1 MQTISLKRGLITIVL
16 LVTSFALAVGF
27 SINVI
32 SQVAQ
37 YESSIIKRVT
47 SYAKIVAGNAVQ
59 SVALNDNDGE
69 TRRLTPLANSEFVE
83 HVHIYRVDPNS
94 GDLSFFSSY
103 NREGL
108 APIPAKF
115 AQLERLDS
123 PRLRDEYIE
132 IAEPISLDQTV
143 IGYVYLRGS
152 TDEVSQFMWRAIAI
166 AVVVFIITIIVC
178 WLISI
183 RLRRRISRPL
193 EQIID
198 IASQV
203 ARDKNY
209 ALRLPESQI
218 AEFNDLSDSLNIM
231 LERVQRQ
238 ITRQQRAERE
248 ASQLNAELEQ
258 QVTQRT
264 KALRESN
271 QELLT
276 TLEQLHQY
284 QSQLV
289 ESEKMASLGDMVAG
303 IAHEVNTP
311 IGLSITASTLLQDK
325 LTLMQEK
332 FAENSISTTEF
343 SRFLADCDDSLS
355 IIYRNLNRS
364 ADLITSFK
372 QVAVDQSSEVDR
384 TITVSSFMR
393 DVLTSIKPRRLD
405 TEKFP
410 IHVQCPE
417 GLQLT
422 TKPGPLNQ
430 ILINLIINSMVHG
443 FDGRES
449 GHIEIKF
456 ELLGNQLEITYQD
469 DGVGVPFELRKKIF
483 DPFVTTKRGSGGA
496 GLGLHLVYNLV
507 TQVLGGRIHFFSEPQ
522 HGVEFTIKFP
532 VTVED

>member
-16 LVTSFALAVGF
+16 LVTSFALAIGF
-27 SINVI
+27 SINVV
-32 SQVAQ
+32 SQVSQ
-37 YESSIIKRVT
+37 YQTSITKRVE

-59 SVALNDNDGE
+59 SVALNDNYGE
-69 TRRLTPLANSEFVE
+69 TRRLAPLANSEFVE
-83 HVHIYRVDPNS
+83 HVHIYRLDPNS

-103 NREGL
+103 NRDGL

-115 AQLERLDS
+115 AQLEQLDR
-123 PRLRDEYIE
+123 PRWTPDYIE
-132 IAEPISLDQTV
+132 VAEPVKLDQNI

-152 TDEVSQFMWRAIAI
+152 TGEVDQFMWRAIAI

-183 RLRRRISRPL
+183 RLRQRISRPL
-193 EQIID
+193 ERIVD
-198 IASQV
+198 IVSQV

-209 ALRLPESQI
+209 ALRLADSEI
-218 AEFNDLSDSLNIM
+218 AEFNELSDSLNIM

-258 QVTQRT
+258 KVTQRT
-264 KALRESN
+264 QALRESN

-325 LTLMQEK
+325 LALMQEK
-332 FAENSISTTEF
+332 FDENRISANEF
-343 SRFLADCDDSLS
+343 SRFLSDCDESLT

-364 ADLITSFK
+364 AELITSFK

-384 TITVSSFMR
+384 TISVCSFMR

-405 TEKFP
+405 PEKFP
-410 IHVQCPE
+410 IDVQCPE
-417 GLQLT
+417 ELQLI

-430 ILINLIINSMVHG
+430 ILINLIVNSMVHG

-449 GHIEIKF
+449 GQVTISF
-456 ELLGNQLEITYQD
+456 ELMDDELEITYQD
-469 DGVGVPFELRKKIF
+469 NGVGVPFDLRKKIF

-507 TQVLGGRIHFFSEPQ
+507 TQVLGGSIHFFSEQ
-522 HGVEFTIKFP
+522 DHGVEFTIKFP
-532 VTVED
+532 VTPVS